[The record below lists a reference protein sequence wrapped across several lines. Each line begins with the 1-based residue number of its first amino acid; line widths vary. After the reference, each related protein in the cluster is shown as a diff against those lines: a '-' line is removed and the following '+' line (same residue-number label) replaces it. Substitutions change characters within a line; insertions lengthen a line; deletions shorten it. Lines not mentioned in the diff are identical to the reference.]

1 MSIFGICATI
11 ALIYAMLT
19 KLVRRPVE
27 SLAKKAKR
35 LAEGDM
41 SVSMDVK
48 TEDEIGVLGNTF
60 NYMVRSIKDQIEYA
74 NSLRTAIIDPLFVIN
89 TDMLV
94 TYINSACEEI
104 TGYTKE
110 ELEGKITCRDLFKGN
125 LCDIACPMKLCFKE
139 GEGIKGSRVTIT
151 NRNGKTI
158 PIMISTSPI
167 RDATGKILGGLEIF
181 QDITAVLEAER
192 LKYVEYTAA
201 REEDQRR
208 YLEDRVKSLS
218 VILSQA
224 SGGNLN
230 ARAEVLGKKDAMDK
244 VAQYINKMLDNLEKL
259 YERISSFS
267 KELEIKVAKRTAMLN
282 EKTHLLEQANKELE
296 AFAYSVSHDLRAPL
310 RGIAGF
316 SRILLDEYSIQL
328 DDKCKNYLKRINDS
342 TIRMSALIDDILAL
356 SRAGRIELQL
366 RPVNFSEI
374 INNVMKDFREEIE
387 ARGISIKTENI
398 PVINCDSI
406 LMQAVFSNL
415 ISNAIKFTREK
426 EHPEIDIGYD
436 AGKEAIFVRDNG
448 IGFDMQYG
456 DKIFQ
461 VFQKLHLPED
471 YEGTGIGLAIAK
483 RVVERHNGKMWAESE
498 PGKGA
503 TFFIKLPK
511 GES

>member
-1 MSIFGICATI
+1 
-11 ALIYAMLT
+11 
-19 KLVRRPVE
+19 
-27 SLAKKAKR
+27 
-35 LAEGDM
+35 
-41 SVSMDVK
+41 
-48 TEDEIGVLGNTF
+48 
-60 NYMVRSIKDQIEYA
+60 MVRSIKDQIEYA

-110 ELEGKITCRDLFKGN
+110 EVEGKMICKELFRSGV
-125 LCDIACPMKLCFKE
+125 CDIACPMKECFE
-139 GEGIKGSRVTIT
+139 KGKGLKGTRVTIT
-151 NRNGKTI
+151 NRQGRTI

-192 LKYVEYTAA
+192 LKYVEYAAA
-201 REEDQRR
+201 REEEQRR
-208 YLEDRVKSLS
+208 YLEERVKSLS
-218 VILSQA
+218 VILSRA
-224 SGGNLN
+224 SEGNLN

-244 VAQYINKMLDNLEKL
+244 VAQHINTMLDNLEKL

-267 KELEIKVAKRTAMLN
+267 KELEVKVAKRTAMLN
-282 EKTHLLEQANKELE
+282 EKTYLLEQANKELE

-316 SRILLDEYSIQL
+316 SKILIDEYSTQL
-328 DDKCKNYLKRINDS
+328 DDECKNYLNRINDS
-342 TIRMSALIDDILAL
+342 TIRMSALIDDMLAL

-374 INNVMKDFREEIE
+374 INTVMKDFGEEIE
-387 ARGISIKTENI
+387 ARGISIKIGNV
-398 PVINCDSI
+398 PVINCDST

-415 ISNAIKFTREK
+415 ISNAIKFTRKK

-436 AGKEAIFVRDNG
+436 AEKEAIFVKDNG
-448 IGFDMQYG
+448 IGFDMLYG
-456 DKIFQ
+456 NKIFH

-483 RVVERHNGKMWAESE
+483 RVVERHNGKIWAESE

-511 GES
+511 GGL